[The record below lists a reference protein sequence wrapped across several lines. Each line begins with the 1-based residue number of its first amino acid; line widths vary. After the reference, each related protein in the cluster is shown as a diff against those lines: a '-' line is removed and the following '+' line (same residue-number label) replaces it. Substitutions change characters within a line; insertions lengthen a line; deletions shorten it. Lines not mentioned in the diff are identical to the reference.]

1 MEHLHQSQQ
10 LAAVAVKPVEWVR
23 KAAAR
28 VVVRNMQ
35 QVVQEHPDKEM
46 QEARVALDLS
56 GVQLTGGQAVAV
68 ALALREATAL
78 SVDLVVREVPV
89 QFGFQHLQQLLRLH
103 LV

>member
-1 MEHLHQSQQ
+1 L
-10 LAAVAVKPVEWVR
+10 VVVVVKPAEWVR

-35 QVVQEHPDKEM
+35 QVVQEHPGKEM
-46 QEARVALDLS
+46 QEAQVALDLL
-56 GVQLTGGQAVAV
+56 GVQLTGGQAVAAV
-68 ALALREATAL
+68 LVLREAMGL
-78 SVDLVVREVPV
+78 SVDLVVRAVPV